1 MAKRECA
8 NLIFTLTDKETGKS
22 LVIGEGGGQYSE
34 IQKSEEMFSALKGF
48 TSDSDEGRTIPIPIY
63 LNSMNDTAY
72 LNNFLNPKKKYDL
85 KIFMNNVNYYTQCK
99 TSEPELSNCD
109 DLYGDKSKLIV
120 YTINLILLSN
130 KNYFTTDYISS
141 KSVGAGLQSNY
152 RLGKNYPIPL
162 NLTYKKEEFPK
173 FKSPIPSK
181 MDLVITDIMQT
192 VEYNATIMKQ
202 EDGSYIFNCQ
212 LDNIEVRDYL
222 VLFIKSIDRQSNIF
236 RIYSE
241 LAQFFEFSIFSSL
254 GKIYDLT
261 TNEINISG
269 LDKEDCTCSFS
280 IANSTYGMG
289 ILAVFMIASKSGIP
303 KANYNITLNIKNRV
317 LRNQDT
323 NFFGF
328 NYDFSSLYSL
338 SFINNNGNIELT
350 GTFKALGT
358 GIDGMYFYNPIIEN
372 YFNLIDDIDNLK
384 ATSGIT
390 SSSGKAVKFG
400 IQKVVVSE
408 ATIYMFLLGRQDGT
422 YVETGEI
429 FTFNLTPDKNNK
441 LGVEVIDNSDWRF
454 ICSLALPLV
463 PVNVN
468 NTGGES
474 NGFLLKINPKSTLVN
489 PTITNETTGFSMK
502 MLITVRAGDTLEI
515 DTENKSVK
523 VNNTYYQNIKR
534 IMDNWLVMEQGSNTI
549 KFEADSG
556 AGNAEVLLYFRNK
569 FRGL

>member
-48 TSDSDEGRTIPIPIY
+48 TSGSDEGRTIPIPIY

-130 KNYFTTDYISS
+130 KNYFTTDYVGS
-141 KSVGAGLQSNY
+141 KSVGAGLKNNY
-152 RLGKNYPIPL
+152 RLGKYYPIPL

-181 MDLVITDIMQT
+181 IDLVLTDRMHAT
-192 VEYNATIMKQ
+192 EYNATIMKQ

-212 LDNIEVRDYL
+212 LDNIEVEDNIIL
-222 VLFIKSIDRQSNIF
+222 IIKSIDSYF
-236 RIYSE
+236 DMYRICPE
-241 LAQFFEFSIFSSL
+241 LSQFFEFSRNL
-254 GKIYDLT
+254 GIDIIYDLT
-261 TNEINISG
+261 PNEINISG
-269 LDKEDCTCSFS
+269 LDKEDYMFLLGALQGYVLLL
-280 IANSTYGMG
+280 IM
-289 ILAVFMIASKSGIP
+289 SKSGIP
-303 KANYNITLNIKNRV
+303 QANYNITLNIKNKV
-317 LRNQDT
+317 LRSPDT
-323 NFFGF
+323 NIFGF
-328 NYDFSSLYSL
+328 NYNGSSLYHL
-338 SFINNNGNIELT
+338 TLINNNDNVKLT
-350 GTFKALGT
+350 GTFEALGAT
-358 GIDGMYFYNPIIEN
+358 FDGMYIYNPIIEN
-372 YFNLIDDIDNLK
+372 YFNLTDDLSNLK

-400 IQKVVVSE
+400 IIKIVGDKDTV
-408 ATIYMFLLGRQDGT
+408 YMFILAHQDDT
-422 YVETGEI
+422 DVEAGEI
-429 FTFNLTPDKNNK
+429 FTFNLTPDKNDK
-441 LGVEVIDNSDWRF
+441 LEIIAIDNSDWRF
-454 ICSLALPLV
+454 ICSLVSPLV

-468 NTGGES
+468 NTGGEG

-489 PTITNETTGFSMK
+489 PMITNVTTGFSMK
-502 MLITVRAGDTLEI
+502 MLITVRVGDTLEI

-534 IMDNWLVMEQGSNTI
+534 IMDDWLVMEQGLNTI
-549 KFEADSG
+549 KFSADSG
-556 AGNAEVLLYFRNK
+556 ESDAEVLLYFRNK
-569 FRGL
+569 LRGL